1 MKAFR
6 LHFFFIITLTL
17 GINLK
22 SAQESSLSGQL
33 SSIMEESESYE
44 SYKVIKTSKLI
55 KFKSTMLDSLF
66 EYKQKISLLETE
78 MAQIKAD
85 LDILK
90 KDYTFTRS
98 QLEASE
104 AKNATIGFL
113 WFQVNKESY
122 NLVVWSF
129 VALLLTFITI
139 LYLRIKHVC
148 AVVKRVK
155 TAYSKIMDEYRMQRH
170 QSVEKQMKLK
180 REIQTMQN
188 RLELMQ
194 SLEDSATA

>member
-1 MKAFR
+1 MKSLR
-6 LHFFFIITLTL
+6 LQLIIILALTL
-17 GINLK
+17 GINIM
-22 SAQESSLSGQL
+22 SAQEASLSGQL
-33 SSIMEESESYE
+33 STILEESESYE
-44 SYKVIKTSKLI
+44 SYKVIKTTKLLQ
-55 KFKSTMLDSLF
+55 FKSTMLDSLF
-66 EYKQKISLLETE
+66 EYKQKISSLETE

-85 LDILK
+85 LEILK
-90 KDYTFTRS
+90 NDYTLTKS
-98 QLEASE
+98 QLEESE

-113 WFQVNKESY
+113 WFQVQKESY

-155 TAYSKIMDEYRMQRH
+155 AAYSKIMDEYRTQRH

-188 RLELMQ
+188 RLEMMQ

>member
-1 MKAFR
+1 MA
-6 LHFFFIITLTL
+6 LVLAATTSI
-17 GINLK
+17 
-22 SAQESSLSGQL
+22 AQEATL
-33 SSIMEESESYE
+33 SSQLTKILDESESYE
-44 SYKVIKTSKLI
+44 NYKVIKTNSLL